1 MFGRIV
7 FPLDSELKIPSEFG
21 GGLVSSMDFSN
32 RSFGSS
38 GGLSGD
44 SSISNNNGLLSSGR
58 SGLLSNF
65 GGSI

>member
-7 FPLDSELKIPSEFG
+7 SPLNSELKVLGEFG
-21 GGLVSSMDFSN
+21 GGLLSSRDFSN
-32 RSFGSS
+32 RSFGSN

-44 SSISNNNGLLSSGR
+44 SNVSSNNGLLSNGR
-58 SGLLSNF
+58 SGLLLNF